1 MASYAIAATVTDPV
15 KAIGDMSLAI
25 ERVIVTMD
33 NANSELMERVVGR
46 LNDPASLMHQAAFG
60 AWCTHQ
66 VASEK
71 LVEIKMVL
79 DGVECRLLTPPDKSQ
94 VQEAEQAEWHRAH
107 AAWAEAHAIVRR
119 YDTTPGGVLSDVM
132 DAAVRIERET
142 VYHLAAA
149 PAPNRAAVGI
159 KINALLD
166 YLENCA
172 IDEAALR
179 TIAADALRAEG

>member
-15 KAIGDMSLAI
+15 TAIGDMSLAI

-33 NANSELMERVVGR
+33 NANSELMEQVVGR
-46 LNDPASLMHQAAFG
+46 LNDPASPMHHAAFG

-71 LVEIKMVL
+71 LVEIRTVL
-79 DGVECRLLTPPDKSQ
+79 DEVEGKLLIPPDKPQ
-94 VQEAEQAEWHRAH
+94 AQQAEHAEWDRAH
-107 AAWAEAHAIVRR
+107 VAWSEAHETVRR
-119 YDTTPGGVLSDVM
+119 HNATPGGVPSDVM
-132 DAAVRIERET
+132 DAAVRVERET

-166 YLENCA
+166 YLEDCA

>member
-1 MASYAIAATVTDPV
+1 MASYAIAATVIDPV
-15 KAIGDMSLAI
+15 TAIADMSLAI
-25 ERVIVTMD
+25 ERVIVTMN
-33 NANSELMERVVGR
+33 NANSELMEQVVGR
-46 LNDPASLMHQAAFG
+46 LNDPSLPMHHAAFG

-71 LVEIKMVL
+71 LVEIRTVL
-79 DGVECRLLTPPDKSQ
+79 DEVEDRLLAPPDKSQ
-94 VQEAEQAEWHRAH
+94 AQEAEHAEWHRAH
-107 AAWAEAHAIVRR
+107 TAWSEAHATVRR
-119 YDTTPGGVLSDVM
+119 YDTTPGGVPGDVM
-132 DAAVRIERET
+132 DAAVRVERET

-149 PAPNRAAVGI
+149 PAPSRAAVGI

>member
-1 MASYAIAATVTDPV
+1 MASYAIAATVIDPV
-15 KAIGDMSLAI
+15 AAIADMSLAI
-25 ERVIVTMD
+25 ERVIVMMN
-33 NANSELMERVVGR
+33 NANSELMEQVVGR
-46 LNDPASLMHQAAFG
+46 LNDPALPMHHAAFG

-71 LVEIKMVL
+71 LVEIRTVL
-79 DGVECRLLTPPDKSQ
+79 DEVEDRLLTPPGKSQ
-94 VQEAEQAEWHRAH
+94 AQEAEHAEWHRAH
-107 AAWAEAHAIVRR
+107 AAWTEAHETVRR
-119 YDTTPGGVLSDVM
+119 HNATPGGVPGDVM
-132 DAAVRIERET
+132 DAAVRVERET

>member
-1 MASYAIAATVTDPV
+1 MASYAIAATVNDPV
-15 KAIGDMSLAI
+15 TAIGDMSLAI

-33 NANSELMERVVGR
+33 NANSELMEHVVGR
-46 LNDPASLMHQAAFG
+46 LNDPASPMHHAAFG

-71 LVEIKMVL
+71 LVEIRTVL
-79 DGVECRLLTPPDKSQ
+79 DEVEGKLLTPPDKSQ
-94 VQEAEQAEWHRAH
+94 AQEAEQAEWHRAH
-107 AAWAEAHAIVRR
+107 AAWAEAHETVRR
-119 YDTTPGGVLSDVM
+119 YNATPGGVPADVM
-132 DAAVRIERET
+132 DAAVRVERET

>member
-15 KAIGDMSLAI
+15 TAIADMSLAI

-33 NANSELMERVVGR
+33 NANSDLMEQVVGR
-46 LNDPASLMHQAAFG
+46 LNDPASPMHHAAFS

-66 VASEK
+66 IASEK
-71 LVEIKMVL
+71 LVEIKTVL
-79 DGVECRLLTPPDKSQ
+79 DEVEYRLMTPPYDLQKR
-94 VQEAEQAEWHRAH
+94 EAEHAEWDQALASWNAAH
-107 AAWAEAHAIVRR
+107 QAFRDVESAQ
-119 YDTTPGGVLSDVM
+119 GGIPDDVM
-132 DAAVRIERET
+132 DTAVVTARDAAYR
-142 VYHLAAA
+142 LAEV

>member
-15 KAIGDMSLAI
+15 TAISDMSLAI

-33 NANSELMERVVGR
+33 NANSELMEQVVGR
-46 LNDPASLMHQAAFG
+46 LNDPASPMHHAAFS

-66 VASEK
+66 IASEK
-71 LVEIKMVL
+71 LVEISTVL
-79 DGVECRLLTPPDKSQ
+79 DEVEYRLMTPPDKSQ
-94 VQEAEQAEWHRAH
+94 ALEAENAEWHRAH
-107 AAWAEAHAIVRR
+107 AAWTEAHETVRR
-119 YDTTPGGVLSDVM
+119 YNATPGGVPGETM
-132 DAAVRIERET
+132 NAAVRIERET

-166 YLENCA
+166 YLQDCA
-172 IDEAALR
+172 IDEAGLR